1 MRKKKF
7 LTANVDKLLIT
18 FVVFLYFCA
27 VITPHDMKK
36 VVRTVWIGALSGLA
50 FLAACTAKNGL
61 TRSERKQLIKQR
73 DEIQTLLNM
82 REGSAIY
89 GSPEVMM
96 NYGLETMRMRN
107 KLDSINFRL
116 GENVDIEQSTEK
128 LRKREKEVE
137 NFMKTKEL
145 RMRLESL
152 MATIREREGSCVYGS
167 PEIIEEYGRETRRM
181 RQEAEEIRKQIE
193 DIENE

>member
-1 MRKKKF
+1 
-7 LTANVDKLLIT
+7 
-18 FVVFLYFCA
+18 
-27 VITPHDMKK
+27 
-36 VVRTVWIGALSGLA
+36 
-50 FLAACTAKNGL
+50 
-61 TRSERKQLIKQR
+61 
-73 DEIQTLLNM
+73 M
-82 REGSAIY
+82 REGSAVY

-116 GENVDIEQSTEK
+116 GEDVDIEQSTER
-128 LRKREKEVE
+128 LRKREKEVS

-145 RMRLESL
+145 RMRLDGL

-167 PEIIEEYGRETRRM
+167 PEIIEEYGRETRRL
-181 RQEAEEIRKQIE
+181 RQEAAKIQQQIE

>member
-116 GENVDIEQSTEK
+116 GENVDIEQSTER
-128 LRKREKEVE
+128 LRKREKEVS

>member
-1 MRKKKF
+1 M
-7 LTANVDKLLIT
+7 LIT